1 MTEQKEIKE
10 LSEWLTNLIRANEPT
25 DLPNWS
31 IKLAQVL
38 VYTIDDDDAYLSALT
53 ENNEK
58 SKHLELRFIKY
69 VSARDIA
76 SDSSPWPHNISVG
89 GFLEWQQNIPEIKE
103 RWSTLQDLINEIKKY
118 DKSIKPAEN
127 INDYIEQAIDFI
139 NSHEKIHLHKPN
151 THYGD
156 PFGMLKIIIDES
168 FFVLSQG
175 EQERELMMNMPLCL
189 GVHNNRAIF
198 AVDEYVVGCSCS
210 TMAEKFTVMRARK
223 KHIAECPLT
232 IKEQET
238 IEELVF
244 KFAHYIETLLIRKD
258 KYPRV
263 IIFEASRDSVLDEN
277 ISTKIRNLWDD
288 ELHGIDIRTNTS
300 LTDSYMTM
308 LGYLF
313 SPVKKADRV
322 CMSFYST
329 ASGFGKTAFVR
340 ALCKRT
346 DVVFR
351 ELAADAKANQ
361 FTFSY
366 AIADGPDILQADDP
380 MKHTED
386 ILGKVSN
393 LVSNHTSQCELKG
406 GAVKTVENLF
416 TKILITSNVP
426 LYIKSDQNNFLTE
439 KLFELRTNEMPSC
452 TNDPRVEEIVH
463 YIETASDGEINRF
476 LTKCINM
483 YNNNPDW
490 LKQHKGQYVEQGEI
504 ACKFALIDPAK
515 LKDTHNKTLLDC
527 KYNDVCGYDELR
539 HQAYTDI
546 QTQWNVMCKYIKTT
560 WLRLADT
567 CKCAVPRNSGI
578 YAPTSVLPANRFKN
592 YTLNDELRS
601 KIRVCISGLTIEGAP
616 TEDANTDEILAYKG
630 TYEDLFNTDKYEF
643 DE

>member
-1 MTEQKEIKE
+1 MKEQKAIKE
-10 LSEWLTNLIRANEPT
+10 LSEWLTNVIRANESP
-25 DLPNWS
+25 DLPDWAREKS
-31 IKLAQVL
+31 EVL
-38 VYTIDDDDAYLSALT
+38 VYACGDDAYLSALT
-53 ENNEK
+53 DNEK
-58 SKHLELRFIKY
+58 NRHLQLDFIRY
-69 VSARDIA
+69 VSARAWA
-76 SDSSPWPHNISVG
+76 SDGSIYPQAITVRE
-89 GFLEWQQNIPEIKE
+89 FLEWQQNIPEIKE
-103 RWSTLQDLINEIKKY
+103 RWNTLQDLIDEIKKY
-118 DKSIKPAEN
+118 AKSVWPAEN
-127 INDYIEQAIDFI
+127 INDYIEQAIDYI
-139 NSHEKIHLHKPN
+139 NSHDKIHLHKPN

-168 FFVLSQG
+168 FFVLSHG

-198 AVDEYVVGCSCS
+198 AIDEYVVGCSCS
-210 TMAEKFTVMRARK
+210 TMAEKFTVTRKRK
-223 KHIAECPLT
+223 KCLVECPLT
-232 IKEQET
+232 VNEQEK

-244 KFAHYIETLLIRKD
+244 KFAHYIEMMLIRKD

-263 IIFEASRDSVLDEN
+263 IIFEASGDSVLNEN

-288 ELHGIDIRTNTS
+288 ELQGIDVRTNTS

-313 SPVKKADRV
+313 SPVNKADRA

-386 ILGKVSN
+386 ILNKVSN

-406 GAVKTVENLF
+406 GAVKTVENLY
-416 TKILITSNVP
+416 TKILITSNIP

-452 TNDPRVEEIVH
+452 TNNPRVEEIAH
-463 YIETASDGEINRF
+463 YIETTSDNEINNF

-483 YNNNPDW
+483 YNDNPDW
-490 LKQHKGQYVEQGEI
+490 MKQHKGQYIERDEI
-504 ACKFALIDPAK
+504 ESKFSLIDPVK

-527 KYNDVCGYDELR
+527 KYEDVCGYDITR
-539 HQAYTDI
+539 HAAYNDV
-546 QTQWNVMCKYIKTT
+546 QTQWNVMCKYIKIT
-560 WLRLADT
+560 WPKLADT
-567 CKCAVPRNSGI
+567 CKCSVPRGSGI
-578 YAPTSVLPANRFKN
+578 YAPTCMQPSSRFKN
-592 YTLNDELRS
+592 YVLNGDLRAKLLEIVKDDGNAQARENVHDPWKTYDPAQYRELL
-601 KIRVCISGLTIEGAP
+601 I
-616 TEDANTDEILAYKG
+616 
-630 TYEDLFNTDKYEF
+630 F

>member
-1 MTEQKEIKE
+1 MGKLKE
-10 LSEWLTNLIRANEPT
+10 LEDWMSNVLNSDTDGALRCSVYLSEQCNERVLNQVKTNSAKDSLLLDCIKYCGPYDT
-25 DLPNWS
+25 YPSGVS
-31 IKLAQVL
+31 IKQFNSWLEKYPDLKQRWNTVEAF
-38 VYTIDDDDAYLSALT
+38 LT
-53 ENNEK
+53 
-58 SKHLELRFIKY
+58 
-69 VSARDIA
+69 
-76 SDSSPWPHNISVG
+76 
-89 GFLEWQQNIPEIKE
+89 
-103 RWSTLQDLINEIKKY
+103 EIKKY
-118 DKSIKPAEN
+118 GPAEN
-127 INDYIEQAIDFI
+127 INDYIEQAIEYID
-139 NSHEKIHLHKPN
+139 SHDKIHLHKPN
-151 THYGD
+151 AHYGD
-156 PFGMLKIIIDES
+156 PFGMLKIIVDES
-168 FFVLSQG
+168 FFVLSHG
-175 EQERELMMNMPLCL
+175 EQERKLMMSMPLCL
-189 GVHNNRAIF
+189 GVHNNRAMF
-198 AVDEYVVGCSCS
+198 AIDEYVVGCSCA

-223 KHIAECPLT
+223 KRLAECPLT
-232 IKEQET
+232 VNEQEK

-244 KFAHYIETLLIRKD
+244 KFAHYIETMLIRRD

-263 IIFEASRDSVLDEN
+263 IIFEASGDSILNES

-288 ELHGIDIRTNTS
+288 ELQGVDVRTNTS

-313 SPVKKADRV
+313 SPVNKADRA

-386 ILGKVSN
+386 ILNKVSN

-406 GAVKTVENLF
+406 GAVKTVENLY

-452 TNDPRVEEIVH
+452 TNNPRVAEIVH
-463 YIETASDGEINRF
+463 CIETVSDSEINNF

-483 YNNNPDW
+483 YNDNPDW
-490 LKQHKGQYVEQGEI
+490 LKQHKGQYVEQDEI
-504 ACKFALIDPAK
+504 ESKFSLIDPVK

-527 KYNDVCGYDELR
+527 KYSDVHGYDDIR
-539 HQAYTDI
+539 HSAYNDI
-546 QTQWNVMCKYIKTT
+546 QTQWNVMCKYIKIT
-560 WLRLADT
+560 WPKLADT
-567 CKCAVPRNSGI
+567 CKCSIPRGSGI
-578 YAPTSVLPANRFKN
+578 YAPTCMQPSSRFKN
-592 YTLNDELRS
+592 YILNGDLRAKLLEIVKDNDDASERTYDRASYSELQ
-601 KIRVCISGLTIEGAP
+601 L
-616 TEDANTDEILAYKG
+616 
-630 TYEDLFNTDKYEF
+630 F

>member
-1 MTEQKEIKE
+1 MREQEEIKE
-10 LSEWLTNLIRANEPT
+10 YSK
-25 DLPNWS
+25 S
-31 IKLAQVL
+31 
-38 VYTIDDDDAYLSALT
+38 SA
-53 ENNEK
+53 
-58 SKHLELRFIKY
+58 
-69 VSARDIA
+69 
-76 SDSSPWPHNISVG
+76 
-89 GFLEWQQNIPEIKE
+89 
-103 RWSTLQDLINEIKKY
+103 
-118 DKSIKPAEN
+118 PAEN
-127 INDYIEQAIDFI
+127 INVYIERVIDYIS
-139 NSHEKIHLHKPN
+139 SHDKIHLRKPN

-168 FFVLSQG
+168 FFVRSHG
-175 EQERELMMNMPLCL
+175 EQEYILMQSLPLCL
-189 GVHNNRAIF
+189 GVHNNRVIF

-210 TMAEKFTVMRARK
+210 KMSEKFTVIRKRK
-223 KHIAECPLT
+223 KNHKECPLT
-232 IKEQET
+232 TREQET

-244 KFAHYIETLLIRKD
+244 TFAHYIETMLIRKD
-258 KYPRV
+258 KYPKV
-263 IIFEASRDSVLDEN
+263 IIFEASGDSVLDEN

-288 ELHGIDIRTNTS
+288 ELQGVDVRTNTS

-313 SPVKKADRV
+313 SPVNKADRV

-380 MKHTED
+380 MKHTDD
-386 ILGKVSN
+386 ILNKVST
-393 LVSNHTSQCELKG
+393 LVSNHTSLCELKG
-406 GAVKTVENLF
+406 GAVKMVENLF

-452 TNDPRVEEIVH
+452 TENPRVPEITH
-463 YIETASDGEINRF
+463 YIETASDNEINRF

-483 YNNNPDW
+483 YNDNPGW
-490 LKQHKGQYVEQGEI
+490 LKQHKGQYIEQDEI
-504 ACKFALIDPAK
+504 ACKFALIDPDR
-515 LKDTHNKTLLDC
+515 LRNVNNKTLLEC
-527 KYNDVCGYDELR
+527 KHKSVAGYDDLR
-539 HQAYTDI
+539 HQAYADI

-560 WLRLADT
+560 WPRLADT
-567 CKCAVPRNSGI
+567 CKCTVPRNSGI
-578 YAPTSVLPANRFKN
+578 YAPASMLPANRFKN
-592 YTLNDELRS
+592 YTLNDELRA
-601 KIRVCISGLTIEGAP
+601 KIRECISEFTFEGTSEMDIDTGGTP
-616 TEDANTDEILAYKG
+616 TYKG
-630 TYEDLFNTDKYEF
+630 TYDELFDTGNRVF

>member
-1 MTEQKEIKE
+1 MENLKE
-10 LSEWLTNLIRANEPT
+10 LENWMSNVLNSDVNDSLHYSVYLSTHINKSLLSQVKTNSVKDCTCLEC
-25 DLPNWS
+25 
-31 IKLAQVL
+31 IKYRSQC
-38 VYTIDDDDAYLSALT
+38 DAYPSDVSVKKFNRWL
-53 ENNEK
+53 EK
-58 SKHLELRFIKY
+58 YPDFKQRWNTVE
-69 VSARDIA
+69 A
-76 SDSSPWPHNISVG
+76 
-89 GFLEWQQNIPEIKE
+89 FLDEV
-103 RWSTLQDLINEIKKY
+103 KKFG
-118 DKSIKPAEN
+118 PAEN
-127 INDYIEQAIDFI
+127 IDNYIEQVIDYI
-139 NSHEKIHLHKPN
+139 DSHDKIHLHKPN

-168 FFVLSQG
+168 FFVKSHG
-175 EQERELMMNMPLCL
+175 EQEYILMQSLPLCL

-210 TMAEKFTVMRARK
+210 IMAEKFTVMRTRK
-223 KHIAECPLT
+223 KRLAECPLT
-232 IKEQET
+232 VNEQER

-244 KFAHYIETLLIRKD
+244 KFAHYIEMMLIRKD

-263 IIFEASRDSVLDEN
+263 IIFEASGDSILNEN
-277 ISTKIRNLWDD
+277 ISTKIRNLWDY
-288 ELHGIDIRTNTS
+288 ELQGIDVRTNTS

-313 SPVKKADRV
+313 SPVNKADRA

-386 ILGKVSN
+386 ILNKVSN
-393 LVSNHTSQCELKG
+393 LVSNHSSLCELKG
-406 GAVKTVENLF
+406 GAVKTVENLY

-452 TNDPRVEEIVH
+452 SNDMRVAEIAH
-463 YIETASDGEINRF
+463 YIETASDNEVNNF

-483 YNNNPDW
+483 YRDNPDW
-490 LKQHKGQYVEQGEI
+490 LKQHKGQYIERDEI
-504 ACKFALIDPAK
+504 ACKFALINPDK
-515 LKDTHNKTLLDC
+515 LRDVNNKTLLAC
-527 KYNDVCGYDELR
+527 KHDDANGYDDFR
-539 HQAYTDI
+539 HQANADI
-546 QTQWNVMCKYIKTT
+546 QTQWNIMCKYIRTA
-560 WLRLADT
+560 WPQLADT

-578 YAPTSVLPANRFKN
+578 YAPSSVLPANRFKN
-592 YTLNDELRS
+592 YTLNDELRA
-601 KIRVCISGLTIEGAP
+601 KIIEYISELTFEESPMRDAD
-616 TEDANTDEILAYKG
+616 TEWFLNL
-630 TYEDLFNTDKYEF
+630 
-643 DE
+643 

>member
-1 MTEQKEIKE
+1 MENLKE
-10 LSEWLTNLIRANEPT
+10 LENWMSNVLNSDVDVNEPFRCSVYLSEHFNEHT
-25 DLPNWS
+25 LNQVKTNSAKDSLPLECIKYRGPYDAYPSDVS
-31 IKLAQVL
+31 IKKFNSWL
-38 VYTIDDDDAYLSALT
+38 
-53 ENNEK
+53 EK
-58 SKHLELRFIKY
+58 YPDFKQRWNTVE
-69 VSARDIA
+69 A
-76 SDSSPWPHNISVG
+76 
-89 GFLEWQQNIPEIKE
+89 FLDEV
-103 RWSTLQDLINEIKKY
+103 KKY
-118 DKSIKPAEN
+118 DKSSKPAEN
-127 INDYIEQAIDFI
+127 INDYIEQAIDYI

-175 EQERELMMNMPLCL
+175 EQEHKLMMNMPLCL

-198 AVDEYVVGCSCS
+198 AVDEYVVGCSSS
-210 TMAEKFTVMRARK
+210 TMAEKFTVMRKRK
-223 KHIAECPLT
+223 KRLVECPLT
-232 IKEQET
+232 VNEQEK

-244 KFAHYIETLLIRKD
+244 KFAHYIEMMLIRKD

-263 IIFEASRDSVLDEN
+263 IIFEASGDSVLDEN

-288 ELHGIDIRTNTS
+288 ELQGVDIRTNTS

-313 SPVKKADRV
+313 SPVNKADRV

-386 ILGKVSN
+386 ILNKVSN
-393 LVSNHTSQCELKG
+393 LVSNHTSLCELKG
-406 GAVKTVENLF
+406 GAVNTVENLF
-416 TKILITSNVP
+416 TKILITSNIP
-426 LYIKSDQNNFLTE
+426 LYLKNDQNNFLTE

-452 TNDPRVEEIVH
+452 TNNPRVAEIVH
-463 YIETASDGEINRF
+463 YIETASDNEINNF
-476 LTKCINM
+476 LTKCIYM
-483 YNNNPDW
+483 YNNNPEW
-490 LKQHKGQYVEQGEI
+490 LKQHKGQYVEQDEI
-504 ACKFALIDPAK
+504 ESKFSLIDPVK

-527 KYNDVCGYDELR
+527 KYDDVCGYDAER
-539 HQAYTDI
+539 HLAYSDI
-546 QTQWNVMCKYIKTT
+546 QTQWNVMCKYIKIT
-560 WLRLADT
+560 WPKLADT
-567 CKCAVPRNSGI
+567 CKCSVPRRSDI
-578 YAPTSVLPANRFKN
+578 YAPTSMLPSSRFKN
-592 YTLNDELRS
+592 YILNSDLRS
-601 KIRVCISGLTIEGAP
+601 KLLEFVRDDSGSKVPGENEYDPGKMYDPAQ
-616 TEDANTDEILAYKG
+616 YC
-630 TYEDLFNTDKYEF
+630 DLLNI
-643 DE
+643 

>member
-1 MTEQKEIKE
+1 MREQKEIKE
-10 LSEWLTNLIRANEPT
+10 LSEWLTNVIRANESP
-25 DLPNWS
+25 DLPDWARRS
-31 IKLAQVL
+31 SQVL
-38 VYTIDDDDAYLSALT
+38 VYTCGNDAYFSALT
-53 ENNEK
+53 DNEK
-58 SKHLELRFIKY
+58 NRRLQLDFIRY
-69 VSARDIA
+69 TSARDWA
-76 SDSSPWPHNISVG
+76 SGSSIYPEAIPVSK
-89 GFLEWQQNIPEIKE
+89 FLEWQQNIPEIKE
-103 RWSTLQDLINEIKKY
+103 RWNTLQDLIDEIKKY
-118 DKSIKPAEN
+118 TKSIGPAEN
-127 INDYIEQAIDFI
+127 INDYIEQAIDYI
-139 NSHEKIHLHKPN
+139 NSHDKIHLHKPN

-168 FFVLSQG
+168 FFVLSHG

-198 AVDEYVVGCSCS
+198 VIDEYVVGCSCS
-210 TMAEKFTVMRARK
+210 IMAEKFTVKRKRK
-223 KHIAECPLT
+223 KCLVECPLT
-232 IKEQET
+232 VNEQEK

-244 KFAHYIETLLIRKD
+244 KFAHYIEMMLIRRD

-263 IIFEASRDSVLDEN
+263 IIFEASGDSVLNEN

-288 ELHGIDIRTNTS
+288 ELQGIDVRTNTS

-313 SPVKKADRV
+313 SPVNKADRA

-386 ILGKVSN
+386 ILNKVSN

-406 GAVKTVENLF
+406 GAVKTVENLY
-416 TKILITSNVP
+416 TKILITSNIP

-452 TNDPRVEEIVH
+452 TNNPRVEEIAH
-463 YIETASDGEINRF
+463 YIETTSDNEINNF

-483 YNNNPDW
+483 YNDNPDW
-490 LKQHKGQYVEQGEI
+490 MKQHKGQYVEQDEVES
-504 ACKFALIDPAK
+504 KFSLIDPVK

-527 KYNDVCGYDELR
+527 KYDEVCGYDIMR
-539 HQAYTDI
+539 HAAYNDV
-546 QTQWNVMCKYIKTT
+546 QTQWNVMCKYIKLT
-560 WLRLADT
+560 WPKLADA
-567 CKCAVPRNSGI
+567 CKCSVPRGSGM
-578 YAPTSVLPANRFKN
+578 YAPTCMQPSGRFKN
-592 YTLNDELRS
+592 YTLNGDLRAKLLEIVKDDGSAQTCENVYDPEKTYDPARYCELLN
-601 KIRVCISGLTIEGAP
+601 I
-616 TEDANTDEILAYKG
+616 
-630 TYEDLFNTDKYEF
+630 F

>member
-1 MTEQKEIKE
+1 MTERKEIK
-10 LSEWLTNLIRANEPT
+10 
-25 DLPNWS
+25 D
-31 IKLAQVL
+31 
-38 VYTIDDDDAYLSALT
+38 
-53 ENNEK
+53 
-58 SKHLELRFIKY
+58 
-69 VSARDIA
+69 
-76 SDSSPWPHNISVG
+76 
-89 GFLEWQQNIPEIKE
+89 
-103 RWSTLQDLINEIKKY
+103 Y
-118 DKSIKPAEN
+118 DKSSVPAEN
-127 INDYIEQAIDFI
+127 INDYIERVTGYID
-139 NSHEKIHLHKPN
+139 SYDKIHLHKPN

-156 PFGMLKIIIDES
+156 PFGMLKIILDES
-168 FFVLSQG
+168 FFVRSHG
-175 EQERELMMNMPLCL
+175 EQEYILMQSLPLCL

-210 TMAEKFTVMRARK
+210 TMAEKFTVLRTRK
-223 KHIAECPLT
+223 KRLVECPLT
-232 IKEQET
+232 VNEQEK

-263 IIFEASRDSVLDEN
+263 IIFEASEDSVLNEN

-288 ELHGIDIRTNTS
+288 ELQGVDVRTNTS

-313 SPVKKADRV
+313 SPVNKADRA

-386 ILGKVSN
+386 ILNKVSN

-416 TKILITSNVP
+416 TKVLITSNVP
-426 LYIKSDQNNFLTE
+426 LYLKSDQNNFLTE

-452 TNDPRVEEIVH
+452 TNNPRVAEIVH
-463 YIETASDGEINRF
+463 YIETVSDNEINRF

-483 YNNNPDW
+483 YNSNPDW
-490 LKQHKGQYVEQGEI
+490 LKQHKGQYIERDEI
-504 ACKFALIDPAK
+504 ACKFALIDPAM
-515 LKDTHNKTLLDC
+515 LQNVSNKTLLTC
-527 KYNDVCGYDELR
+527 KRKNVKGYDDDR

-560 WLRLADT
+560 WPRLADV
-567 CKCAVPRNSGI
+567 CKCAVPRNSGV
-578 YAPTSVLPANRFKN
+578 YAPTSVLPANRCKN
-592 YTLNDELRS
+592 YTLNDELRA
-601 KIRVCISGLTIEGAP
+601 KIRECISELTFEGGQEVD
-616 TEDANTDEILAYKG
+616 TNTDEMSTYKG
-630 TYEDLFNTDKYEF
+630 AYEDLINTDKYNF

>member
-1 MTEQKEIKE
+1 MGEQKEIKE
-10 LSEWLTNLIRANEPT
+10 LSKWLTNLIIANDST
-25 DLPNWS
+25 GLPDC
-31 IKLAQVL
+31 IVKLAQVT

-53 ENNEK
+53 ESDEK
-58 SKHLELRFIKY
+58 NRRLELRFIKY

-76 SDSSPWPHNISVG
+76 SDNGSWGRNISVG
-89 GFLEWQQNIPEIKE
+89 QFLEWQQNIPEIKE
-103 RWSTLQDLINEIKKY
+103 RWNTLQDLIGEIKKY
-118 DKSIKPAEN
+118 SKSLKPAEN
-127 INDYIEQAIDFI
+127 INDYIERAIDYI
-139 NSHEKIHLHKPN
+139 TSHDKIHLHKPN

-156 PFGMLKIIIDES
+156 PFGMLKITIDES

-175 EQERELMMNMPLCL
+175 EQERELMMSLPLCL

-210 TMAEKFTVMRARK
+210 IMAEKFTVMRARK
-223 KHIAECPLT
+223 KRIAECPLT
-232 IKEQET
+232 AKEQET

-244 KFAHYIETLLIRKD
+244 KFAHYIETLLIRRD

-263 IIFEASRDSVLDEN
+263 IIFEASRDNVLDEN

-288 ELHGIDIRTNTS
+288 ELQGIDIRTNTS

-313 SPVKKADRV
+313 SPVNKADRV

-416 TKILITSNVP
+416 TKILITSNIP

-452 TNDPRVEEIVH
+452 TNNPHVAEIAH
-463 YIETASDGEINRF
+463 YIETASDNEVNNF

-483 YNNNPDW
+483 YTDNPDW
-490 LKQHKGQYVEQGEI
+490 LKQHKGQYIERDEI

-515 LKDTHNKTLLDC
+515 LRDVNNRTLLAC
-527 KYNDVCGYDELR
+527 KYANVCGYDVIR
-539 HQAYTDI
+539 HSAYSDI

-560 WLRLADT
+560 WPKLADA
-567 CKCAVPRNSGI
+567 CKCAVPRESCV
-578 YAPTSVLPANRFKN
+578 YAPSSVLPASRFKN
-592 YTLNDELRS
+592 YTLNDELRA
-601 KIRVCISGLTIEGAP
+601 KIIECINELTS
-616 TEDANTDEILAYKG
+616 EDTHIVNTDTDEMLTYKG
-630 TYEDLFNTDKYEF
+630 TYEDLFNADEYEF

>member
-1 MTEQKEIKE
+1 MKEPKEIKE
-10 LSEWLTNLIRANEPT
+10 LSEWLTNLIRANESS
-25 DLPNWS
+25 DLPDWARE
-31 IKLAQVL
+31 KAQVS
-38 VYTIDDDDAYLSALT
+38 VYTCGSNDAYLSALAD
-53 ENNEK
+53 NEK
-58 SKHLELRFIKY
+58 NRHLQLDFIQY
-69 VSARDIA
+69 VSARDWV
-76 SDSSPWPHNISVG
+76 SDGSIYPREISVRT
-89 GFLEWQQNIPEIKE
+89 FLEWQQNMPEIKE
-103 RWSTLQDLINEIKKY
+103 RWNSVQDLIDEIKKY
-118 DKSIKPAEN
+118 SKSLGPAEN
-127 INDYIEQAIDFI
+127 INDYIEQVIDYI
-139 NSHEKIHLHKPN
+139 DSHDKIHLHKPN
-151 THYGD
+151 AHYGD

-168 FFVLSQG
+168 FFVLSHG
-175 EQERELMMNMPLCL
+175 EQERELMINMPLCL

-198 AVDEYVVGCSCS
+198 AIDEYVVGCSCS
-210 TMAEKFTVMRARK
+210 TMAEKFTVMRKRK
-223 KHIAECPLT
+223 KSLAECPLT
-232 IKEQET
+232 ANEQEK
-238 IEELVF
+238 IEEVVF

-263 IIFEASRDSVLDEN
+263 IIFEASGDSVLDEN

-288 ELHGIDIRTNTS
+288 ELQGVDVRTNTS

-313 SPVKKADRV
+313 SPVNKADRV

-386 ILGKVSN
+386 ILSKASN
-393 LVSNHTSQCELKG
+393 LVSNHTSLCELKC

-416 TKILITSNVP
+416 TKILITSNIP
-426 LYIKSDQNNFLTE
+426 LYIKNDQNNFLTE

-452 TNDPRVEEIVH
+452 TNNPRVAEIVH
-463 YIETASDGEINRF
+463 YIETASDNEVNNF

-483 YNNNPDW
+483 YNDNPDW
-490 LKQHKGQYVEQGEI
+490 LKQHKGQYIEHDEI
-504 ACKFALIDPAK
+504 ESKFSLIDPVK

-527 KYNDVCGYDELR
+527 KYDDVYGYDVIR
-539 HQAYTDI
+539 HSAYNDI

-560 WLRLADT
+560 WPKLADV
-567 CKCAVPRNSGI
+567 CKCSVPRESGI
-578 YAPTSVLPANRFKN
+578 YAPTCMQPSSRFKN
-592 YTLNDELRS
+592 YTLNGDLRS
-601 KIRVCISGLTIEGAP
+601 KLLEIVK
-616 TEDANTDEILAYKG
+616 EDSNARARENAYSAEK
-630 TYEDLFNTDKYEF
+630 TYDPALYHELLMF

>member
-1 MTEQKEIKE
+1 MQEQKE
-10 LSEWLTNLIRANEPT
+10 NE
-25 DLPNWS
+25 
-31 IKLAQVL
+31 
-38 VYTIDDDDAYLSALT
+38 
-53 ENNEK
+53 
-58 SKHLELRFIKY
+58 
-69 VSARDIA
+69 
-76 SDSSPWPHNISVG
+76 
-89 GFLEWQQNIPEIKE
+89 
-103 RWSTLQDLINEIKKY
+103 KY
-118 DKSIKPAEN
+118 DKSSVPAEN
-127 INDYIEQAIDFI
+127 INDYVERIIDYVD
-139 NSHEKIHLHKPN
+139 SHDKIHLHKPN

-168 FFVLSQG
+168 FFVRSHG
-175 EQERELMMNMPLCL
+175 EQEYILMQNLPLCL

-198 AVDEYVVGCSCS
+198 AVDEYVVGCSCL
-210 TMAEKFTVMRARK
+210 TMAEKFTVFRKRK
-223 KHIAECPLT
+223 KRVAECPLT
-232 IKEQET
+232 VNEQGK

-244 KFAHYIETLLIRKD
+244 KFAHYIETILIRKD
-258 KYPRV
+258 KYPKV
-263 IIFEASRDSVLDEN
+263 IIFEASRDSLLDEN

-288 ELHGIDIRTNTS
+288 ELQGIDVRTNTS

-313 SPVKKADRV
+313 SPVNKADRV

-346 DVVFR
+346 DVVFK

-386 ILGKVSN
+386 ILSKVST

-452 TNDPRVEEIVH
+452 TDNPRVEKITH
-463 YIETASDGEINRF
+463 YIETASDDEVNRF

-483 YNNNPDW
+483 YNNNPNW
-490 LKQHKGQYVEQGEI
+490 LKQHKGQYVEQDEI
-504 ACKFALIDPAK
+504 ACKFALIDPDR
-515 LKDTHNKTLLDC
+515 LRNVNNKTLLEC
-527 KYNDVCGYDELR
+527 KYKDVSGYDGDR

-560 WLRLADT
+560 WPRLADA
-567 CKCAVPRNSGI
+567 CKCAVPRNSNV
-578 YAPTSVLPANRFKN
+578 YAPASVLPANRFKN
-592 YTLNDELRS
+592 YTLNNELRA
-601 KIRVCISGLTIEGAP
+601 KIRECISALTFEGSPMVDTDTCEMP
-616 TEDANTDEILAYKG
+616 TYKG
-630 TYEDLFNTDKYEF
+630 TYEQLVDPDKYEF

>member
-1 MTEQKEIKE
+1 MGKIKE
-10 LSEWLTNLIRANEPT
+10 LEDWMCNVLNSDVDGTLRCSVYLSERYNKRILNRVKTNAAEDRLLLECIKYCGPYDAYPS
-25 DLPNWS
+25 DVS
-31 IKLAQVL
+31 IKQFNSWL
-38 VYTIDDDDAYLSALT
+38 
-53 ENNEK
+53 EK
-58 SKHLELRFIKY
+58 YPDFKQRWNTVE
-69 VSARDIA
+69 A
-76 SDSSPWPHNISVG
+76 
-89 GFLEWQQNIPEIKE
+89 FL
-103 RWSTLQDLINEIKKY
+103 DEIKKY
-118 DKSIKPAEN
+118 GPAEN
-127 INDYIEQAIDFI
+127 INDYIEQVIDYI
-139 NSHEKIHLHKPN
+139 NSHDKIHLHKPN

-168 FFVLSQG
+168 FFVLSHG

-198 AVDEYVVGCSCS
+198 AIDEYVVGCSCS
-210 TMAEKFTVMRARK
+210 TMAEKFTVTRARK
-223 KHIAECPLT
+223 KRRVECPLT
-232 IKEQET
+232 VNEQEK

-244 KFAHYIETLLIRKD
+244 KFAHYIEMMLIRRD

-263 IIFEASRDSVLDEN
+263 IIFEASGDSVLNEN
-277 ISTKIRNLWDD
+277 ISTKIRNLWDN
-288 ELHGIDIRTNTS
+288 ELQGIDVRTNAS

-313 SPVKKADRV
+313 SPVNKADRA

-386 ILGKVSN
+386 ILNKVSN

-406 GAVKTVENLF
+406 GAVKTVENLY
-416 TKILITSNVP
+416 TKILITSNIP

-452 TNDPRVEEIVH
+452 TNNPRVEEIAH
-463 YIETASDGEINRF
+463 YIETTSDDEINNF

-483 YNNNPDW
+483 YNDNPDW
-490 LKQHKGQYVEQGEI
+490 MKQHKGQYVEQDEI
-504 ACKFALIDPAK
+504 ESKFSLIDPVK

-527 KYNDVCGYDELR
+527 KYDEVYGYDIMRHAAYNDV
-539 HQAYTDI
+539 
-546 QTQWNVMCKYIKTT
+546 QTQWNVMCKYIKLT
-560 WLRLADT
+560 WPKLADA
-567 CKCAVPRNSGI
+567 CKCLVPRGSGI
-578 YAPTSVLPANRFKN
+578 YAPTCVQPAGRFKN
-592 YTLNDELRS
+592 YTLNGDLRAKLLEIVKDDGNEQACENVYDPDKTYDPAQYCELLN
-601 KIRVCISGLTIEGAP
+601 I
-616 TEDANTDEILAYKG
+616 
-630 TYEDLFNTDKYEF
+630 F

>member
-1 MTEQKEIKE
+1 MGKLKE
-10 LSEWLTNLIRANEPT
+10 LEDWMSNVLNSDADTPLRCSVSLSERYNKSVLNQAKTNSAKDSLLLECIKYRGPYDAYPS
-25 DLPNWS
+25 DVS
-31 IKLAQVL
+31 IKQFNSWL
-38 VYTIDDDDAYLSALT
+38 
-53 ENNEK
+53 EK
-58 SKHLELRFIKY
+58 YPDFKQRWNTVE
-69 VSARDIA
+69 A
-76 SDSSPWPHNISVG
+76 
-89 GFLEWQQNIPEIKE
+89 FL
-103 RWSTLQDLINEIKKY
+103 DEIKKY
-118 DKSIKPAEN
+118 GPAEN
-127 INDYIEQAIDFI
+127 INDYIEQAIEYIDS
-139 NSHEKIHLHKPN
+139 NNKLHLHKPN
-151 THYGD
+151 AHYGD

-168 FFVLSQG
+168 FFVLSHG
-175 EQERELMMNMPLCL
+175 EQERKLMMSMPLCL

-198 AVDEYVVGCSCS
+198 AIDEYVVGCSCS
-210 TMAEKFTVMRARK
+210 TMAKKFTVMRARK
-223 KHIAECPLT
+223 KRLVECPLT
-232 IKEQET
+232 VNEQEK

-244 KFAHYIETLLIRKD
+244 TFAHYIETMLIRRD

-263 IIFEASRDSVLDEN
+263 ITFEASGDSVLNEN

-288 ELHGIDIRTNTS
+288 ELQGIDVRTKTS

-313 SPVKKADRV
+313 SPVNKADRA

-386 ILGKVSN
+386 ILNKVSN

-406 GAVKTVENLF
+406 GAIKTVENLY
-416 TKILITSNVP
+416 TKILITSNIP

-452 TNDPRVEEIVH
+452 SNDMRVAEIAH
-463 YIETASDGEINRF
+463 YIETASDNEVNNF

-483 YNNNPDW
+483 YRDNPDW
-490 LKQHKGQYVEQGEI
+490 LKQHKGQYVEHDEI
-504 ACKFALIDPAK
+504 ESKFSLIDPVR

-527 KYNDVCGYDELR
+527 KYEDVYGYDVMR
-539 HQAYTDI
+539 HSAYNDI
-546 QTQWNVMCKYIKTT
+546 QAQWNAMCKYIKIT
-560 WLRLADT
+560 WPKLADT
-567 CKCAVPRNSGI
+567 CKCAVPRGSGI
-578 YAPTSVLPANRFKN
+578 YAPTCMQPSSRFKN
-592 YTLNDELRS
+592 YILNSDLRS
-601 KIRVCISGLTIEGAP
+601 KLLEIVKDDGDTGEHGNAYAIEKTYDPARYS
-616 TEDANTDEILAYKG
+616 ELLLLDE
-630 TYEDLFNTDKYEF
+630 
-643 DE
+643 

>member
-1 MTEQKEIKE
+1 MGKLKE
-10 LSEWLTNLIRANEPT
+10 LENWMSDVLNSDADEKLRCKVYLSDHCNKRVLKLVKTNSAKDSLPLECIEYCGPYDAYPGNVSVGRFNTWLEKYPDFKQRWDTVEAFLDEVKKYGPADN
-25 DLPNWS
+25 
-31 IKLAQVL
+31 
-38 VYTIDDDDAYLSALT
+38 IDDY
-53 ENNEK
+53 
-58 SKHLELRFIKY
+58 IGQ
-69 VSARDIA
+69 VI
-76 SDSSPWPHNISVG
+76 
-89 GFLEWQQNIPEIKE
+89 
-103 RWSTLQDLINEIKKY
+103 
-118 DKSIKPAEN
+118 
-127 INDYIEQAIDFI
+127 DYID
-139 NSHEKIHLHKPN
+139 SHDKIHLHKPN

-168 FFVLSQG
+168 FFVLSHG
-175 EQERELMMNMPLCL
+175 EQEQVLMQSMPLCL

-198 AVDEYVVGCSCS
+198 AVDEYAVGCSCS
-210 TMAEKFTVMRARK
+210 VMAEKFTVTRRRK
-223 KHIAECPLT
+223 KCLVECPLT
-232 IKEQET
+232 VNEQEK

-244 KFAHYIETLLIRKD
+244 KFAHYIEMMLIRKD
-258 KYPRV
+258 KYPKV
-263 IIFEASRDSVLDEN
+263 IIFEASKDSVLNES

-288 ELHGIDIRTNTS
+288 ELQGVDVRTNTS

-313 SPVKKADRV
+313 SPVNKADRA

-386 ILGKVSN
+386 ILNKVSN

-416 TKILITSNVP
+416 TKILITSNIP

-452 TNDPRVEEIVH
+452 SNDPRVGEIVH
-463 YIETASDGEINRF
+463 CIETVSDSEINNF

-483 YNNNPDW
+483 YNDNPDW
-490 LKQHKGQYVEQGEI
+490 LKQHKGQYVEHDEI
-504 ACKFALIDPAK
+504 ESKFSLIDPVK
-515 LKDTHNKTLLDC
+515 LKDTRNKTLLDC
-527 KYNDVCGYDELR
+527 KYEDVCGYDIMR
-539 HQAYTDI
+539 HSAYNDI
-546 QTQWNVMCKYIKTT
+546 QTQWNVMCKYIKVT
-560 WLRLADT
+560 WPKLADV
-567 CKCAVPRNSGI
+567 CKCAIPRESGI
-578 YAPTSVLPANRFKN
+578 YSPTCMQPASRFKN
-592 YTLNDELRS
+592 YVLNDDLRS
-601 KIRVCISGLTIEGAP
+601 KLL
-616 TEDANTDEILAYKG
+616 EIVKDDGDTKPREPVY
-630 TYEDLFNTDKYEF
+630 DSEF
-643 DE
+643 YSNLLI

>member
-1 MTEQKEIKE
+1 MRERKEIKE
-10 LSEWLTNLIRANEPT
+10 LSEWLTNVIRANESP
-25 DLPNWS
+25 DLPDWAKEKS
-31 IKLAQVL
+31 QVL
-38 VYTIDDDDAYLSALT
+38 VYTCGDDAYLSALT
-53 ENNEK
+53 DNKKNR
-58 SKHLELRFIKY
+58 HLQLDFIRY
-69 VSARDIA
+69 TSARAWA
-76 SDSSPWPHNISVG
+76 SESSIYPQVVPVSE
-89 GFLEWQQNIPEIKE
+89 FLEWQQNIPEIKE
-103 RWSTLQDLINEIKKY
+103 RWNTLQDLIDEIKKY
-118 DKSIKPAEN
+118 AKSAGPAEN
-127 INDYIEQAIDFI
+127 INDYIEQAIDYI
-139 NSHEKIHLHKPN
+139 NSHDKIHLHKPN

-168 FFVLSQG
+168 FFVLSHG
-175 EQERELMMNMPLCL
+175 EQERELMMSMPLCL

-198 AVDEYVVGCSCS
+198 AIDEYVVGCSCS
-210 TMAEKFTVMRARK
+210 TMAEKFTVIRKRK
-223 KHIAECPLT
+223 KHLMECPLT
-232 IKEQET
+232 VNEQEK

-244 KFAHYIETLLIRKD
+244 KFAHYIEMMLIRKD
-258 KYPRV
+258 KYPSI
-263 IIFEASRDSVLDEN
+263 IIFEASGDSILNES

-288 ELHGIDIRTNTS
+288 ELRGVDVRTNTS

-313 SPVKKADRV
+313 SPVNKADRA

-386 ILGKVSN
+386 ILNKVSN

-406 GAVKTVENLF
+406 GAVKTVENLY
-416 TKILITSNVP
+416 TKILITSNIP

-452 TNDPRVEEIVH
+452 TNNPRVAEIVH
-463 YIETASDGEINRF
+463 CIETASDNEINNF

-483 YNNNPDW
+483 YNDNPDW
-490 LKQHKGQYVEQGEI
+490 LKQHKGQYVEEDEI
-504 ACKFALIDPAK
+504 ESKFSLIDPAR

-527 KYNDVCGYDELR
+527 KYNEVCGYDIMR
-539 HQAYTDI
+539 HAAYNDV
-546 QTQWNVMCKYIKTT
+546 QTQWNVMCKYIKIT
-560 WLRLADT
+560 WPKLADA
-567 CKCAVPRNSGI
+567 CKCSVPRGSGI
-578 YAPTSVLPANRFKN
+578 YAPTCMQPSGRFKN
-592 YTLNDELRS
+592 YILNGDLRAKLLEIVKDDSDAQARENVYDPERTYDPAQYHELL
-601 KIRVCISGLTIEGAP
+601 I
-616 TEDANTDEILAYKG
+616 
-630 TYEDLFNTDKYEF
+630 F

>member
-1 MTEQKEIKE
+1 MGKLKE
-10 LSEWLTNLIRANEPT
+10 LEDWMSNVLNSGVDGPMRCSVYLSGRCNKRVLHQVKTNSAKDCLPLECIKYRAPF
-25 DLPNWS
+25 DAYPSDVS
-31 IKLAQVL
+31 IKKFNDWL
-38 VYTIDDDDAYLSALT
+38 
-53 ENNEK
+53 EK
-58 SKHLELRFIKY
+58 YPDFKQRWDTVE
-69 VSARDIA
+69 A
-76 SDSSPWPHNISVG
+76 
-89 GFLEWQQNIPEIKE
+89 FL
-103 RWSTLQDLINEIKKY
+103 DEIKKY
-118 DKSIKPAEN
+118 GPAEN
-127 INDYIEQAIDFI
+127 INDYIGQVIEYID
-139 NSHEKIHLHKPN
+139 SYDKIHLHKPN
-151 THYGD
+151 AHYGD
-156 PFGMLKIIIDES
+156 PFGMLKINIDES
-168 FFVLSQG
+168 FFVLSHG
-175 EQERELMMNMPLCL
+175 EQERKLMMSMPLCL

-198 AVDEYVVGCSCS
+198 AIDEYVVGCSCS
-210 TMAEKFTVMRARK
+210 TMAEKFTVMRKRK
-223 KHIAECPLT
+223 KCLVECPLT
-232 IKEQET
+232 VNEQEK

-244 KFAHYIETLLIRKD
+244 KFAHYIEMMLIRKD

-263 IIFEASRDSVLDEN
+263 IIFEASRDNVLNEN

-288 ELHGIDIRTNTS
+288 ELQGIDVRTNTS

-313 SPVKKADRV
+313 SPVNKADRA

-386 ILGKVSN
+386 ILNKVSN

-416 TKILITSNVP
+416 TKILITSNIP

-452 TNDPRVEEIVH
+452 TNNPRVAEIVH
-463 YIETASDGEINRF
+463 YIETASDNEINSF

-483 YNNNPDW
+483 YNDNPDW
-490 LKQHKGQYVEQGEI
+490 LKQHKGQYVEQDEI

-515 LKDTHNKTLLDC
+515 LKDTHNKTLLAC
-527 KYNDVCGYDELR
+527 KYNNVYGYDVMR
-539 HQAYTDI
+539 HSAYSDI

-560 WLRLADT
+560 WPRLADT
-567 CKCAVPRNSGI
+567 CKCAVPRESGI
-578 YAPTSVLPANRFKN
+578 YAPTSVLPSNRFKN
-592 YTLNDELRS
+592 YTLNDELRA
-601 KIRVCISGLTIEGAP
+601 KIRECISEFTF
-616 TEDANTDEILAYKG
+616 EDTSVTDADTCG
-630 TYEDLFNTDKYEF
+630 VRTYGCSFEELFDTGKHEF

>member
-1 MTEQKEIKE
+1 MIEQKENK
-10 LSEWLTNLIRANEPT
+10 N
-25 DLPNWS
+25 
-31 IKLAQVL
+31 
-38 VYTIDDDDAYLSALT
+38 
-53 ENNEK
+53 
-58 SKHLELRFIKY
+58 
-69 VSARDIA
+69 
-76 SDSSPWPHNISVG
+76 
-89 GFLEWQQNIPEIKE
+89 
-103 RWSTLQDLINEIKKY
+103 Y
-118 DKSIKPAEN
+118 DKSSAPAEN
-127 INDYIEQAIDFI
+127 INDYIERVIDYI
-139 NSHEKIHLHKPN
+139 SSHDKIHLRKPN

-156 PFGMLKIIIDES
+156 PFGMLKIIVDES
-168 FFVLSQG
+168 FFVRSHG
-175 EQERELMMNMPLCL
+175 EQEYILMQNLPLCL

-210 TMAEKFTVMRARK
+210 EMSEKFTVIRKRK
-223 KHIAECPLT
+223 KNHKECPLT
-232 IKEQET
+232 TKEQET

-263 IIFEASRDSVLDEN
+263 IIFEASEDSILDEN

-288 ELHGIDIRTNTS
+288 ELQGIDVRTNTS
-300 LTDSYMTM
+300 LTDSYMIM

-313 SPVKKADRV
+313 SPVNKADRV

-386 ILGKVSN
+386 ILNKVSN
-393 LVSNHTSQCELKG
+393 LVSNHASLCELKG
-406 GAVKTVENLF
+406 GAVKMVENLF
-416 TKILITSNVP
+416 TKVLITSNVP
-426 LYIKSDQNNFLTE
+426 LYMKSDQNNFLTE
-439 KLFELRTNEMPSC
+439 KLFELRTNEMQSLS
-452 TNDPRVEEIVH
+452 NDLRVSEIAH
-463 YIETASDGEINRF
+463 YIETVSDDEINCF

-483 YNNNPDW
+483 YNSNPDW
-490 LKQHKGQYVEQGEI
+490 LKQHKGQYVEQDEI
-504 ACKFALIDPAK
+504 ACKFALIDPVK
-515 LKDTHNKTLLDC
+515 LKDTNNKTLLDC
-527 KYNDVCGYDELR
+527 KYENARGYDVDR
-539 HQAYTDI
+539 HQAYNDI

-560 WLRLADT
+560 WLKLADA
-567 CKCAVPRNSGI
+567 CKCAVPRNSRI

-592 YTLNDELRS
+592 YTLNDELRA
-601 KIRVCISGLTIEGAP
+601 KIIECISELTFEPAGVES
-616 TEDANTDEILAYKG
+616 TNTDETLTYNG
-630 TYEDLFNTDKYEF
+630 TYEDLFNTSKPELANSDEPVF

>member
-1 MTEQKEIKE
+1 MEKLKDLENWMNGIFATHDKTEVY
-10 LSEWLTNLIRANEPT
+10 LTTSIDKRVYDLLKGDPDVSKLKPT
-25 DLPNWS
+25 DLGKS
-31 IKLAQVL
+31 LGCIKDRGPFDAHPSDVSVKKFNHWLA
-38 VYTIDDDDAYLSALT
+38 D
-53 ENNEK
+53 
-58 SKHLELRFIKY
+58 
-69 VSARDIA
+69 
-76 SDSSPWPHNISVG
+76 
-89 GFLEWQQNIPEIKE
+89 IPEFKAK
-103 RWSTLQDLINEIKKY
+103 WDSTVAFLDEIKKY
-118 DKSIKPAEN
+118 SPAEN
-127 INDYIEQAIDFI
+127 INDYIKQAIDYI
-139 NSHEKIHLHKPN
+139 DSCDKIHLHKPN
-151 THYGD
+151 AHYGD
-156 PFGMLKIIIDES
+156 PFGMLKIIIHES
-168 FFVLSQG
+168 FFVLSHG
-175 EQERELMMNMPLCL
+175 EQERELMKSMPLCL

-198 AVDEYVVGCSCS
+198 AIDEYVVGCSCS

-223 KHIAECPLT
+223 KRIVECPLT
-232 IKEQET
+232 VNEQEK

-244 KFAHYIETLLIRKD
+244 KFAHYIETLLIRRD

-263 IIFEASRDSVLDEN
+263 IIFEASEDSALNES

-288 ELHGIDIRTNTS
+288 ELQGVDVRTNTS

-313 SPVKKADRV
+313 SPVNKADRA

-386 ILGKVSN
+386 ILNKVSN

-406 GAVKTVENLF
+406 GAVKTVENLY

-452 TNDPRVEEIVH
+452 TNNPHVAEIVH
-463 YIETASDGEINRF
+463 YIETASDNEINNF

-483 YNNNPDW
+483 YNDNPEW
-490 LKQHKGQYVEQGEI
+490 LKQHKGQYVERDEI
-504 ACKFALIDPAK
+504 ACKFALIDPVK
-515 LKDTHNKTLLDC
+515 LNDVNNKTLLAC
-527 KYNDVCGYDELR
+527 KYKDVCGYDDLR
-539 HQAYTDI
+539 HQANADI
-546 QTQWNVMCKYIKTT
+546 QTQWNVMCKYIKIT
-560 WLRLADT
+560 WPRLADA
-567 CKCAVPRNSGI
+567 CKCAVPRESGV
-578 YAPTSVLPANRFKN
+578 YAPSSVLPGNRFKN
-592 YTLNDELRS
+592 YTLNDELRA
-601 KIRVCISGLTIEGAP
+601 KIIECISEFTFERSPVMETGACEMP
-616 TEDANTDEILAYKG
+616 TYKG
-630 TYEDLFNTDKYEF
+630 MYDELFDTGNNEF